1 MNEINPIRL
10 NAVPSANPGPTG
22 AKRSTKFS
30 EVIQGLR
37 GSYLGRYNRVRLVI
51 VTFRLIFSPHLP
63 LHPTLKFK
71 YFYYS
76 LIIFSQT

>member
-37 GSYLGRYNRVRLVI
+37 GSYLGRYFR
-51 VTFRLIFSPHLP
+51 TFQPYLAR
-63 LHPTLKFK
+63 
-71 YFYYS
+71 
-76 LIIFSQT
+76 

>member
-1 MNEINPIRL
+1 MSEINPIRL

-37 GSYLGRYNRVRLVI
+37 GR
-51 VTFRLIFSPHLP
+51 HLS
-63 LHPTLKFK
+63 TLLDQIMTNLLT
-71 YFYYS
+71 YPP
-76 LIIFSQT
+76 